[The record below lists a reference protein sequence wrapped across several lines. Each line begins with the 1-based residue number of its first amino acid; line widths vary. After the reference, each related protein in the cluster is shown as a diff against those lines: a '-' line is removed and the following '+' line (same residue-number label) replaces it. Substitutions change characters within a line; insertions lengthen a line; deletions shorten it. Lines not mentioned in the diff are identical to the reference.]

1 MTGQLWE
8 IPMSLVNGLR
18 QYKVGHIVACTWLLS
33 SCGGSGEG
41 TGPAYAYVAN
51 EGTLSTYS
59 INPSTGGLTASAGSP
74 LSFPTGWPFAGI
86 SQIATDP
93 SGQFL
98 YLLDYSGVYAYA
110 INRNTG
116 ALTAVA
122 GSPFDAGSTPTS
134 LAFAASGSYLYV
146 TGDIGPI
153 APVKTVISAYSVS
166 NSGALVPLAKY
177 TVSSA
182 LNTAVVAG
190 NYLYVAGYYTNSI
203 TVFSIGSSGKLSQ
216 NVPGSPFPTD
226 TGPYSIVA
234 DPSASVL
241 YTANNGVPTGTE
253 ATPGSISA
261 FTINSSTGAL
271 TPVPGNPQPIAA
283 QGSLSLNPIGEF
295 LLVPERIGVAVYGID
310 TATGALSAAAGSP
323 FVAGTAPSVVSV
335 DPTGRFVYVV
345 NNGSNNVSEFKL
357 ESTGALTPLAGSP
370 VPVENNPGDMAI
382 VWQ

>member
-134 LAFAASGSYLYV
+134 LAFSL
-146 TGDIGPI
+146 
-153 APVKTVISAYSVS
+153 TVIPF
-166 NSGALVPLAKY
+166 PLA
-177 TVSSA
+177 SS
-182 LNTAVVAG
+182 LNLEMAG
-190 NYLYVAGYYTNSI
+190 RT
-203 TVFSIGSSGKLSQ
+203 FDRLSQ
-216 NVPGSPFPTD
+216 EPAES
-226 TGPYSIVA
+226 
-234 DPSASVL
+234 
-241 YTANNGVPTGTE
+241 
-253 ATPGSISA
+253 
-261 FTINSSTGAL
+261 
-271 TPVPGNPQPIAA
+271 
-283 QGSLSLNPIGEF
+283 F
-295 LLVPERIGVAVYGID
+295 LCL
-310 TATGALSAAAGSP
+310 
-323 FVAGTAPSVVSV
+323 
-335 DPTGRFVYVV
+335 
-345 NNGSNNVSEFKL
+345 
-357 ESTGALTPLAGSP
+357 
-370 VPVENNPGDMAI
+370 M
-382 VWQ
+382 